1 MIRVPAYAVV
11 ILFLFVIIGSLI
23 QGCKAL
29 FS

>member
-23 QGCKAL
+23 KGCNAL
-29 FS
+29 FN